1 MCTKLNQ
8 KMTCCQSLEVESWF
22 DTMAR
27 IKFEMLIS
35 DLYSSSKHLKTVRLL
50 SVLYIFNYIT
60 WVISQQFFGF

>member
-1 MCTKLNQ
+1 
-8 KMTCCQSLEVESWF
+8 
-22 DTMAR
+22 MAR